1 WTLTGRVG
9 PVAVPRR
16 ARDAVRPGQIRLRRR
31 RVERLHRQRSSR
43 VPCFRVIWIEIALP
57 CCAPFVMKCILGC
70 DLVRLGI
77 DIWLA
82 SLWIDWRLAR
92 FGIDQRLIR
101 VKYLHDLERI
111 DVNVKR
117 VRNWRRVRGV
127 HYHPFLYFVE
137 QHDRPNF
144 TIEFLAV
151 NRLLRGVWRS
161 A

>member
-1 WTLTGRVG
+1 
-9 PVAVPRR
+9 
-16 ARDAVRPGQIRLRRR
+16 
-31 RVERLHRQRSSR
+31 
-43 VPCFRVIWIEIALP
+43 
-57 CCAPFVMKCILGC
+57 MKCIFGR
-70 DLVRLGI
+70 DLICLRV

-82 SLWIDWRLAR
+82 SFWIDWRLAR

-101 VKYLHDLERI
+101 IKYLHDLERI

-127 HYHPFLYFVE
+127 HYLPFLYFVE

-161 A
+161 AWRARGKQERLCTGHLVLADVFKERREGWSVGNEAPGI